1 MLRSLFRRGEH
12 ASFCRAYGA
21 LCYDYTFTRVLGTP
35 QTSEAILQDLIGA
48 WHTARTGMPSE
59 ALLDV
64 CIIKPKVRDGA
75 FPRSK
80 GELVVDVRARDSERN
95 YIIEVQHRVEPLFP
109 HRALLYAAADIV
121 SQHAD
126 DVTKSFLRPVHSLAF
141 CDYDFVT
148 SSKSGIATQLNAW
161 RAKGLAHT
169 PEPTKAIHAF
179 TLQPALSSLAGI
191 KLQGNVALQ
200 NEMAGR
206 LSFLFALL
214 PHAPRLEDL
223 TVDTPPL
230 LRWASLVAHVG
241 PQNVAQVPEAVR
253 TKGVALLLEILHD
266 TRDETEMERI
276 KEEEEAGQMQRALE
290 SALAEGEAKGLAKG
304 MAEGKAE
311 GMAEG
316 KAKGMAEGTLST
328 LRLLGIQ
335 SAADYRSKF
344 KSEPPPEVLAALSG
358 I

>member
-1 MLRSLFRRGEH
+1 MLRKLLRRGEH

-35 QTSEAILQDLIGA
+35 QRSEVILQDLIGA
-48 WHTARTGMPSE
+48 WHTARTGEPSE
-59 ALLDV
+59 ALLDIS
-64 CIIKPKVRDGA
+64 IIKPKVRDGD
-75 FPRSK
+75 FPKSK
-80 GELVVDVRARDSERN
+80 GELVVDVHARDSERN

-109 HRALLYAAADIV
+109 HRAVLYAAAEIV
-121 SQHAD
+121 SQHEE
-126 DVTKSFLRPVHSLAF
+126 DVTKSLLRPVHSLAF

-148 SSKSGIATQLNAW
+148 SSKSGIATHSNAW
-161 RAKGLAHT
+161 RAKGSAHT
-169 PEPTKAIHAF
+169 PEPNKAIHAF
-179 TLQPALSSLAGI
+179 ALQPVLSILAGI

-241 PQNVAQVPEAVR
+241 PLNVAQVPKAVR
-253 TKGVALLLEILHD
+253 TTGVSILLDMLHD
-266 TRDETEMERI
+266 TRNETEMERI
-276 KEEEEAGQMQRALE
+276 KEETEAGQMQRALE
-290 SALAEGEAKGLAKG
+290 SAI
-304 MAEGKAE
+304 AE
-311 GMAEG
+311 GMAKG
-316 KAKGMAEGTLST
+316 KAEGTLST

-335 SAADYRSKF
+335 SAADYRSKM
-344 KSEPPPEVLAALSG
+344 KSEPPPEVLAALSE